1 MVVKKT
7 NLIGI
12 ALLLTLV
19 LTPVSTGFAQ
29 GGNNLV
35 QLDLKRASNDS
46 VNVTLFTSNSY
57 NDNVLV
63 RKKSDNKYV
72 ILIPKVQSS
81 GYSNP
86 SLYGVKDLVSNID
99 VKTVND
105 TSGGYTKV
113 TLITTK
119 PLDIKTS
126 TRQSGPVTEE
136 QKEYKTLIAE
146 ANAIKNNIAK
156 PQQPVK
162 QIQPKTEITVNKAS
176 VQPEKTV
183 QNKNTNA
190 SIKEQPKE
198 QLKVVQTKEQQK
210 KTSVQ
215 PKSETK
221 PNIEL
226 KEISNDNLERQARRE
241 HLAQLIKEVK
251 QEQLEKQV
259 PDVPITVTDIS
270 SNQPA
275 EVKNINEMPK
285 IAGKSANSSVKTKIK
300 NVFNRIPKKF
310 GLITGSLFV
319 LLILSRFIKAL
330 AGNNSVKQTSG
341 LQSGIRSASAA
352 QNKDKY
358 SNITNNKELSWQEK
372 YQQYLDASARPVS
385 RGKNKGNYTF
395 IKTPAQ
401 PDAVAQKR
409 SELEKLL
416 EEMPVYNNN
425 IQPEIV
431 EDVHSEDTAI
441 QNTIKFK
448 AFDHHRPSLQATD
461 RNKVKSRFKKYEV
474 EIPLHEQKTVD
485 LGTSPLHTNPRSLKD
500 ANLNIA
506 DVDKNRIKYK
516 PTEYIMSSVDEY
528 FSILDKEQKAAPVV
542 EQQTVIPQMRKTGIG
557 KQTNPI
563 SKSHNET
570 KSSYLNSLIIK
581 SGYNID
587 DKKGFY
593 MVNLDGKSAL
603 IGKVND
609 EITVLKKYD
618 KVIDKP
624 VQVRHDN
631 ANVYMVKAE
640 GFKSLVEVNDDKM
653 GVLIEL

>member
-1 MVVKKT
+1 MVVKKS

-12 ALLLTLV
+12 ALLLALV
-19 LTPVSTGFAQ
+19 ISPVSVGIAQ
-29 GGNNLV
+29 DGNNLV

-46 VNVTLFTSNSY
+46 VNVTLFTSNNY
-57 NDNVLV
+57 NDNILV

-81 GYSNP
+81 GYSSP

-119 PLDIKTS
+119 PLDIKTN
-126 TRQSGPVTEE
+126 TRLSAPISAE

-156 PQQPVK
+156 PQQPIK
-162 QIQPKTEITVNKAS
+162 QVQPKTEITVNKTPS
-176 VQPEKTV
+176 VENKPVKTP
-183 QNKNTNA
+183 NT
-190 SIKEQPKE
+190 QPK
-198 QLKVVQTKEQQK
+198 VQTKASV
-210 KTSVQ
+210 KTNT
-215 PKSETK
+215 ETK
-221 PNIEL
+221 PNIKLE
-226 KEISNDNLERQARRE
+226 EISKDKIDRQARRE
-241 HLAQLIKEVK
+241 HLAQLIQEVK
-251 QEQLEKQV
+251 QEQIEKQV
-259 PDVPITVTDIS
+259 PAVPITVTDTTPNPPS
-270 SNQPA
+270 
-275 EVKNINEMPK
+275 EVKNIAEMPK
-285 IAGKSANSSVKTKIK
+285 IAKTSAISTVKTKIK
-300 NVFNRIPKKF
+300 KIFNHIPKK
-310 GLITGSLFV
+310 TGAIAA
-319 LLILSRFIKAL
+319 LLLAVFILSRLIKAIS
-330 AGNNSVKQTSG
+330 ANNKSVEQTSNLRKG
-341 LQSGIRSASAA
+341 EHPSTTGANA
-352 QNKDKY
+352 DKY

-372 YQQYLDASARPVS
+372 YQKYLDASAKPVS

-395 IKTPAQ
+395 IKTPAE
-401 PDAVAQKR
+401 PDAVTQKR

-416 EEMPVYNNN
+416 EEIPTYNND

-431 EDVHSEDTAI
+431 EDVQSEDNVI

-448 AFDHHRPSLQATD
+448 AFDNHKPSLQTTD
-461 RNKVKSRFKKYEV
+461 RNKAKSRFKKYEV
-474 EIPLHEQKTVD
+474 EIPLHEQKTVE

-506 DVDKNRIKYK
+506 DVDKKRIKYK
-516 PTEYIMSSVDEY
+516 PTNYIMSSVDEY
-528 FSILDKEQKAAPVV
+528 FSLLDKEQPVV
-542 EQQTVIPQMRKTGIG
+542 PTMEKQQTASPQMRKTGSPI
-557 KQTNPI
+557 QTNPI
-563 SKSHNET
+563 SKLRNET

-581 SGYNID
+581 SGFNID

-618 KVIDKP
+618 KVVDTP

-640 GFKSLVEVNDDKM
+640 NFKSLVEVNDDKM

>member
-1 MVVKKT
+1 MVSKKSSV
-7 NLIGI
+7 IGI
-12 ALLLTLV
+12 ALLLALAIS
-19 LTPVSTGFAQ
+19 PVSTVFAQ

-57 NDNVLV
+57 NDNILV

-81 GYSNP
+81 GYSSP

-126 TRQSGPVTEE
+126 ARQSAPVTAE

-146 ANAIKNNIAK
+146 ANAIKNNIASPK
-156 PQQPVK
+156 NPPQK
-162 QIQPKTEITVNKAS
+162 IQPKTEITVNKA
-176 VQPEKTV
+176 PAAAEKNIKPV
-183 QNKNTNA
+183 NLK
-190 SIKEQPKE
+190 KEQPKIS
-198 QLKVVQTKEQQK
+198 TAA
-210 KTSVQ
+210 KT
-215 PKSETK
+215 ETK

-226 KEISNDNLERQARRE
+226 TEVSKENLERQARKE

-259 PDVPITVTDIS
+259 PEVPISTVKTDTLPPS
-270 SNQPA
+270 D
-275 EVKNINEMPK
+275 VKNINEMPK
-285 IAGKSANSSVKTKIK
+285 IEKPSVLASLKNKIGKH
-300 NVFNRIPKKF
+300 IPENK
-310 GLITGSLFV
+310 GIIGEIIGI
-319 LLILSRFIKAL
+319 LLLLKL
-330 AGNNSVKQTSG
+330 LN
-341 LQSGIRSASAA
+341 SAA
-352 QNKDKY
+352 ATRNKNTAPNGQINTNTSSAENSDKY
-358 SNITNNKELSWQEK
+358 SSITGNKELTWQEK
-372 YQQYLDASARPVS
+372 YQQYLDASAKPVS
-385 RGKNKGNYTF
+385 RGKNKGNYAF
-395 IKTPAQ
+395 IKTPAE
-401 PDAVAQKR
+401 PDIVAQKR
-409 SELEKLL
+409 DELEKLL
-416 EEMPVYNNN
+416 EEIPAYNND

-431 EDVHSEDTAI
+431 EDVQSEDNII

-448 AFDHHRPSLQATD
+448 AFDSHKLSLDTTN
-461 RNKVKSRFKKYEV
+461 RNKINSRFKKYEV

-485 LGTSPLHTNPRSLKD
+485 LGQSPLHTNPRSLKD
-500 ANLNIA
+500 ANLSVA

-516 PTEYIMSSVDEY
+516 PSNYIMSSVDEY
-528 FSILDKEQKAAPVV
+528 FSLLDKEQTVPQVIQQQPAAA
-542 EQQTVIPQMRKTGIG
+542 ELKRTVS
-557 KQTNPI
+557 QTNPI
-563 SKSHNET
+563 SKLRKET
-570 KSSYLNSLIIK
+570 RTSYLNNLIIK
-581 SGYNID
+581 SGFNID
-587 DKKGFY
+587 ENKGFY

-618 KVIDKP
+618 KVVDTP